1 MKKEIVEQIL
11 DYKKIVKILKKKEW
25 SFSNLELIP
34 KFLDENIKI
43 FENYFAKNNYV
54 IGYDLTDWQGEEKSF
69 YYEILIQ
76 DWNFNKYIEEIY
88 ETMKNW
94 CV

>member
-11 DYKKIVKILKKKEW
+11 DYDKIVKILKKKEW
-25 SFSNLELIP
+25 SFGNLEMIP
-34 KFLDENIKI
+34 EFLDENIKI

-54 IGYDLTDWQGEEKSF
+54 IVYHLTDWQGREKTF